1 VVVVLLSLFLSMHE
15 GDAFDN
21 AGGGG
26 GGGGGGG
33 VGVDDS
39 AYSFGRWWNV
49 EAGAR
54 HTSIL
59 SLLVR
64 SIANF

>member
-1 VVVVLLSLFLSMHE
+1 MHE

-64 SIANF
+64 PIAKF